1 MTKYIYVEWPEYQ
14 IFMEHPGF
22 EEDCYY
28 CPDSNVYFI
37 PEDLYNEVI
46 NSSYKLPEE
55 YNNFT
60 MKFNRIKRGQSL
72 LVLTDSGLT
81 VTKAMSN
88 WKACESF
95 PILLEEK
102 GLLDGI
108 NCEVIAVEKESIQ
121 DKN

>member
-1 MTKYIYVEWPEYQ
+1 MTKYICVEWPEYQ
-14 IFMEHPGF
+14 IFMEHPRF

-28 CPDSNVYFI
+28 CPDSSVYFV
-37 PEDLYNEVI
+37 PEDLYNEVMD
-46 NSSYKLPEE
+46 SSYKLPEE
-55 YNNFT
+55 YSNFT
-60 MKFNRIKRGQSL
+60 MEFDRVKRGQSL

-88 WKACESF
+88 WKAYESF

-102 GLLDGI
+102 DLLDGI

>member
-1 MTKYIYVEWPEYQ
+1 MTKYICVEWPEYQ
-14 IFMEHPGF
+14 IFMEHPRF

-28 CPDSNVYFI
+28 CPDSSVYFV
-37 PEDLYNEVI
+37 PDDLYNEVM
-46 NSSYKLPEE
+46 NSSYKLPGE
-55 YNNFT
+55 YSNFT
-60 MKFNRIKRGQSL
+60 MKFDRVKRGQSL

-88 WKACESF
+88 WKAYESF

-102 GLLDGI
+102 DLLDGI